1 MYMRS
6 CLNWVKEQRLVL
18 LAVPLALT
26 LALALPLVAS
36 AHAILLRSDPA
47 KDSVLQQAPSQVR
60 MWFSED
66 LNPVLT
72 TAVVINAASQRVDN
86 NDAHISPNDPREMDV
101 TLHPNLQSS

>member
-1 MYMRS
+1 MQS
-6 CLNWVKEQRLVL
+6 CLYWVKGRRLAL
-18 LAVPLALT
+18 LAVPFALC
-26 LALALPLVAS
+26 LALAFPLVAS

-72 TAVVINAASQRVDN
+72 TAVVINADRDGSGSEGQPGAR
-86 NDAHISPNDPREMDV
+86 
-101 TLHPNLQSS
+101 